1 MRQEH
6 RTFTDWFIKL
16 PAKITRSGHKSEIK
30 MYEHHFYKNDWIE
43 LDRIVSVA

>member
-1 MRQEH
+1 MMRRKNKKFMRQEH

-30 MYEHHFYKNDWIE
+30 MYEHHFLQE
-43 LDRIVSVA
+43 